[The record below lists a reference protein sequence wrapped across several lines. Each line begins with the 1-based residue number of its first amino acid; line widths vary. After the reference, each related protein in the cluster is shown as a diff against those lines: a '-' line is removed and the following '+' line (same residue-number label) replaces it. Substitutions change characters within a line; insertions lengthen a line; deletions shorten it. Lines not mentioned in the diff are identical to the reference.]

1 MAYYSASLN
10 SEARSKSSSKSSD
23 DVFYESK
30 RLEAAHIVDL
40 LLKEIVYLT
49 GGRDKE
55 GGPILTFPMHREP
68 VTFNQKDIYD
78 CIEYL
83 SQIPSEESQWQ
94 GFTVII
100 DNRSETWSDLYY
112 LLEVLKKSLHEQL
125 KRILILKTSP
135 EDNPG
140 RLNIDIADRIQYV
153 TLKQLTNFISPY
165 QLTENLGGQLPF
177 KHSHWLQ
184 NRMDFEKFMKDSKS
198 ASNHLDHAEAQI
210 HRVSAKDNS
219 LSPVADLKRRHK
231 WNNTVMSVPANV
243 INYGKILLNQLQKNG
258 EQSFS
263 SEEDTVFT
271 LDNLETQKQVKRV
284 IHFLERKMERLL
296 QIQENE
302 THSAGRKEIISEL
315 QISISTVVDWIL
327 GPGEKL
333 LSCNIDIGDTCE
345 TAEKFRKTHEELQI
359 KCAETYGN
367 YAELRHKAEK
377 LVEED
382 PSCSDDILA
391 QRDYMDTVCR
401 SFASRLERR
410 KILLIT
416 SVRFH
421 RFAEDLS
428 SHLDELLEFL
438 CSETKPENSAMAAT
452 ELNDLNEKC
461 KEIDQLA
468 IQTLNDGQSL
478 LDEMSR
484 PMKNSIGVDITPDYA
499 SQIKYINK
507 SVEDLQ
513 ERKLRCDELA
523 DVRRLKMQQILQ
535 LFTCEKDADQAVQW
549 ILELCEVMVKNHT
562 EMGQSKEDA
571 EKLQDDHKR
580 FESTALETY
589 HYGKELLEAALFLRR
604 SLRYNLDGNNLIA
617 EKLERAWKKFSQ
629 GTLERTNRLTV
640 SVMFMTSSDEIL
652 NRIDELFTTMFDLT
666 EHSLPLQPEVRNKHQ
681 TLNDK
686 LSADAQDTI
695 EMGKALLQRLA
706 LPIIVLDE
714 SSENIIKEDA
724 KASSII
730 MARLHKI
737 EQSLGELNEL
747 WTEINSISSNK
758 PKVYPRSS
766 ETQKAKPQ
774 SQRKPSYPPERKR
787 EQTEQILSS
796 QNQSLHSSRKNL
808 SNDNYINENVA
819 NITDRDVQEIIP
831 SEPYMSSVMT
841 APYEFNNAAQKDD
854 DLLQRLQD
862 SGDWIQ
868 VRVHQMEPDIMDIG
882 SNFEEAQRLH
892 QEHIALL
899 SQLQAKEGEIKQL
912 LAKADTNVTERGESQ
927 RDVCAAMAETLGEAW
942 KDLNAK
948 LEFRGKLLEQSVA
961 FHSNAN
967 EFGIQL
973 DQALKMCLDL
983 TFPKDVESVANMLQQ
998 HLDLKKSILESSKH
1012 TLDLGQQ
1019 LLDKVRKMGMHAD
1032 QQNRHATTAACYGI
1046 EHILENLHDRRR
1058 YLEEMWAQKKLQLE
1072 QCLQLCKLDQEVNK
1086 ILEWYRM
1093 VGEVYLQRTDLGVS
1107 SETTQTEIDTYHKYE
1122 QEGILL
1128 SNCDIVKS

>member
-1 MAYYSASLN
+1 MGGNFIYISILSNLISPLTGGGSGHYKMAHYSASLN

-40 LLKEIVYLT
+40 LLKEIVHLT

-68 VTFNQKDIYD
+68 VNFSQKDIHD

-83 SQIPSEESQWQ
+83 SQIPSEESQWL

-112 LLEVLKKSLHEQL
+112 LLEVLKKSLLARL

-135 EDNPG
+135 EDTP
-140 RLNIDIADRIQYV
+140 RHLNIKYSDAIQFV

-210 HRVSAKDNS
+210 HRVYAKDNS
-219 LSPVADLKRRHK
+219 ISPVADLKRRHK
-231 WNNTVMSVPANV
+231 WNSTVISVPKNV

-302 THSAGRKEIISEL
+302 TPSTGRKEIISEL
-315 QISISTVVDWIL
+315 QISISKVVDWIL

-382 PSCSDDILA
+382 HPSYSDDILA

-428 SHLDELLEFL
+428 LHLDELLEFL

-452 ELNDLNEKC
+452 ELDDLNEKC
-461 KEIDQLA
+461 KKIDQLA

-499 SQIKYINK
+499 GQIKHINK

-523 DVRRLKMQQILQ
+523 DVRRLKLQQILQ

-666 EHSLPLQPEVRNKHQ
+666 ERSLPLQPEVRNKHQ
-681 TLNDK
+681 TLKDN
-686 LSADAQDTI
+686 LSADAQETI
-695 EMGKALLQRLA
+695 EMGNISLCNTS
-706 LPIIVLDE
+706 VGN
-714 SSENIIKEDA
+714 SENIIKEDA

-758 PKVYPRSS
+758 PKVYPRSN

-774 SQRKPSYPPERKR
+774 SQRKPSYPPRKKR
-787 EQTEQILSS
+787 EQPEQIFSS
-796 QNQSLHSSRKNL
+796 QNQSLHSSRKNF
-808 SNDNYINENVA
+808 SNDNYLNENVA
-819 NITDRDVQEIIP
+819 NITDRDMQGIIP

-854 DLLQRLQD
+854 DLLQRLHD
-862 SGDWIQ
+862 FE
-868 VRVHQMEPDIMDIG
+868 MF
-882 SNFEEAQRLH
+882 SN
-892 QEHIALL
+892 
-899 SQLQAKEGEIKQL
+899 SNY
-912 LAKADTNVTERGESQ
+912 T
-927 RDVCAAMAETLGEAW
+927 
-942 KDLNAK
+942 
-948 LEFRGKLLEQSVA
+948 GK
-961 FHSNAN
+961 FNN
-967 EFGIQL
+967 II
-973 DQALKMCLDL
+973 D
-983 TFPKDVESVANMLQQ
+983 
-998 HLDLKKSILESSKH
+998 KKSL
-1012 TLDLGQQ
+1012 
-1019 LLDKVRKMGMHAD
+1019 
-1032 QQNRHATTAACYGI
+1032 
-1046 EHILENLHDRRR
+1046 
-1058 YLEEMWAQKKLQLE
+1058 
-1072 QCLQLCKLDQEVNK
+1072 
-1086 ILEWYRM
+1086 
-1093 VGEVYLQRTDLGVS
+1093 
-1107 SETTQTEIDTYHKYE
+1107 
-1122 QEGILL
+1122 
-1128 SNCDIVKS
+1128 